1 MLAKAHVCLPS
12 TLLSV
17 LIHVFLS
24 FKLQVGGLY
33 KCYKMTATGKEHSQ
47 AAGEAVQ
54 TCHCHDSFVRTNTF
68 VNKKGTIRK

>member
-17 LIHVFLS
+17 LVRVFLP
-24 FKLQVGGLY
+24 FKLQVGRLY

-47 AAGEAVQ
+47 AAGEAAQ
-54 TCHCHDSFVRTNTF
+54 TCHCRDLFVRIKSYF
-68 VNKKGTIRK
+68 C